1 MSLCT
6 RRKSNPFIFK
16 RRPQSNSNLSITM
29 MSPPIMRSPRTT
41 KSQPIIM
48 RLKLKS
54 IPATLMLSKIWRK
67 YWLSLPITK
76 KQLDTRNSLRRKLF
90 TLMTNQCRSTPT
102 TRSTMMTIMRHTQNI
117 TTHPLSTT
125 RLKPSTMMPPL
136 NIIRNIMMPQLKVMT
151 STSTRKNTIKPKLK
165 ITKLRLST
173 MMPPLN
179 IIWNITMLLLSIKRS

>member
-1 MSLCT
+1 
-6 RRKSNPFIFK
+6 
-16 RRPQSNSNLSITM
+16 M

-179 IIWNITMLLLSIKRS
+179 IIRNITMLLLSIKRS